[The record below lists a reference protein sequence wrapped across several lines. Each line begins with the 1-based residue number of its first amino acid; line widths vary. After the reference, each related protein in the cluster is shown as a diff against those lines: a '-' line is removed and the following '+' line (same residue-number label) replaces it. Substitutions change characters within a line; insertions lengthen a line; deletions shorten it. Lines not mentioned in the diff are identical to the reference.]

1 MSNNLQAIKFVLV
14 DFDDNWDRTMLV
26 TGYANIRYTALK
38 EGARLAVVF
47 EGATGV
53 MTSYSFQLAAK
64 EEVFVVDQVV
74 HVPSRCQGQ
83 EAGNTVECRA
93 SG

>member
-1 MSNNLQAIKFVLV
+1 MANGFQAIKFVLV
-14 DFDDNWDRTMLV
+14 DFDQNWDRTMLV

-38 EGARLAVVF
+38 KGATLAVVF

-53 MTSYSFQLAAK
+53 MTTYRFLLTAK

-74 HVPSRCQGQ
+74 HIPSRCQRQ
-83 EAGNTVECRA
+83 EPGNTVKCR
-93 SG
+93 G